1 MGGEATP
8 LGGRATAAGGW
19 ATALPGLGLSRVPLK
34 PLRTGHLRRRLTV
47 AFVLVAATAA
57 AVLGASSYVLVRNAR
72 LQDSLDRAAQD
83 ARFQLLLSRQF
94 VPVPAKREDLLASF
108 ESTGHHV
115 VLVSG
120 TERAASDPDYDP
132 AIPARLR
139 ATAAAGGL
147 GYARV
152 SDAGRALLLVGGRV
166 PGTSAQL
173 YTVAAEDTVRADL
186 GQLRNVILASWAAV
200 VLLAAMIGHVLAR
213 RILDPVAR
221 AGATARSV
229 AEDLLGSPPAT
240 GPSDEFGS
248 WVATFHQLATA
259 LRERTAALG
268 EARDRERRFAA
279 GVAHELLDPVSELAS
294 SAAALDGHLD
304 SLPERVRRPVQQ
316 LATDVSRLRALAG
329 GLAEIAR
336 LDAGGELVR
345 EVPVRLEALVREVVA
360 AHGWLGVQVLVLS
373 RGAAGPEDVELWT
386 DPQRAGRILE
396 TLIGNALEHG
406 GAEVR
411 VTLERAGDSI
421 RVLVSDRGPGIAPE
435 HIPHLFSRFYKADPA
450 HADGTGLGLAI
461 ARAHT
466 SLLGGELH
474 VRSEVGIG
482 TEFQLAL
489 PVSNP
494 ALRPRRDGE
503 PRTEA
508 IR

>member
-1 MGGEATP
+1 MLDRDGQRVGLLDGGALAGGPRVGRQAPARRSGAGQRPDGRTPALGGGPTALGGRATAVGGEATP

-19 ATALPGLGLSRVPLK
+19 ATALPGLGLSRVPVK

-186 GQLRNVILASWAAV
+186 GQLRNVILA
-200 VLLAAMIGHVLAR
+200 
-213 RILDPVAR
+213 
-221 AGATARSV
+221 
-229 AEDLLGSPPAT
+229 
-240 GPSDEFGS
+240 
-248 WVATFHQLATA
+248 
-259 LRERTAALG
+259 
-268 EARDRERRFAA
+268 
-279 GVAHELLDPVSELAS
+279 
-294 SAAALDGHLD
+294 
-304 SLPERVRRPVQQ
+304 
-316 LATDVSRLRALAG
+316 
-329 GLAEIAR
+329 
-336 LDAGGELVR
+336 
-345 EVPVRLEALVREVVA
+345 
-360 AHGWLGVQVLVLS
+360 
-373 RGAAGPEDVELWT
+373 
-386 DPQRAGRILE
+386 
-396 TLIGNALEHG
+396 
-406 GAEVR
+406 
-411 VTLERAGDSI
+411 
-421 RVLVSDRGPGIAPE
+421 
-435 HIPHLFSRFYKADPA
+435 
-450 HADGTGLGLAI
+450 
-461 ARAHT
+461 
-466 SLLGGELH
+466 
-474 VRSEVGIG
+474 
-482 TEFQLAL
+482 
-489 PVSNP
+489 
-494 ALRPRRDGE
+494 
-503 PRTEA
+503 
-508 IR
+508 

>member
-1 MGGEATP
+1 MDGVRGAQPGDLLGRIVLRRAALAWPDPRRADPRRADPAWSGGTIAVRAVGGVRDCGGLDGGLLDSRAVHGRAVHGRCVVTQRTGGGRLAGRARGLGGDATA
-8 LGGRATAAGGW
+8 LGRATAAAGW
-19 ATALPGLGLSRVPLK
+19 ATAPPGLGLSRVPLK

-120 TERAASDPDYDP
+120 TELAASDPEYDP
-132 AIPARLR
+132 AIPASLR

-279 GVAHELLDPVSELAS
+279 G
-294 SAAALDGHLD
+294 
-304 SLPERVRRPVQQ
+304 
-316 LATDVSRLRALAG
+316 
-329 GLAEIAR
+329 
-336 LDAGGELVR
+336 
-345 EVPVRLEALVREVVA
+345 
-360 AHGWLGVQVLVLS
+360 
-373 RGAAGPEDVELWT
+373 
-386 DPQRAGRILE
+386 
-396 TLIGNALEHG
+396 
-406 GAEVR
+406 
-411 VTLERAGDSI
+411 
-421 RVLVSDRGPGIAPE
+421 
-435 HIPHLFSRFYKADPA
+435 
-450 HADGTGLGLAI
+450 
-461 ARAHT
+461 
-466 SLLGGELH
+466 
-474 VRSEVGIG
+474 
-482 TEFQLAL
+482 
-489 PVSNP
+489 
-494 ALRPRRDGE
+494 
-503 PRTEA
+503 
-508 IR
+508 